1 MVSCTKNDCK
11 NFIPSP
17 HSEPELSSVANFKA
31 LKEKRNE
38 VDTVFKQDRLYR
50 PLLFAHRGGRLEAPE
65 SSVKAF
71 QYAIEDAG
79 ADVLEIDVQLTAD
92 GKFVVWHGPELENVC
107 VKPNPSLSRKKI
119 SLEVNLI
126 TCRK

>member
-1 MVSCTKNDCK
+1 LD
-11 NFIPSP
+11 
-17 HSEPELSSVANFKA
+17 
-31 LKEKRNE
+31 
-38 VDTVFKQDRLYR
+38 
-50 PLLFAHRGGRLEAPE
+50 APE
-65 SSVKAF
+65 SSIKAF
-71 QYAIEDAG
+71 QYAIEEAG

-107 VKPNPSLSRKKI
+107 IKSNPSLSRKKI